1 MISKFQL
8 IRNIGVFESVEGSQE
23 TKLAK
28 LTLIYAENARGKTTL
43 SAVLRSLQS
52 GETSPIFER
61 VRLGAQNQ
69 PHVVVEN
76 TCSTKPAIFQ
86 NNSWSYNI
94 PEIIIFDDHFIDQ
107 NVCSGLQIES
117 GHRQNLH
124 EVIVGA
130 QGVVLDRKIDE
141 LVKKIDIHNTE
152 LRKKAETIPAEVRGR
167 MGVDEF
173 CELDE
178 QPDIDKAIKEAEM
191 RLNALKNEQ
200 EVRTKSFFSEISP
213 PSLEIDN
220 IKEILS
226 QSLPDLDTQAL
237 KKIKDHFNKSGEGSE
252 QWIEQGMHRIY
263 KAEDQG
269 EELLCPFCAQN
280 LKNSYL
286 TDLYRVYFS
295 EAYSDLIRNIDKLR
309 VKINRDFGGD
319 AIAEFQEKAKQMENL
334 HRFWTPMC
342 EMPKLKIDSAEIVKT
357 WQEARDILLEAL
369 TNKKSS
375 PLEGFKLDTDGKE
388 KVESFQKHTAFVE
401 EKSRELVTM
410 NMTIRQIKEQASS
423 GSAYEVLNELE
434 RRKATKKRF
443 SPEIAQLCKE
453 YLVEKEAKKQKE
465 EEKAEKRNALDEHR
479 NTIFPKYQEAIN
491 KYLGNFNAS
500 FRVASVIPTNPRG
513 RASCSYCLVINDVS
527 VPLEVED
534 SSQVMPT
541 FKNTLSSGD
550 RSTLALA
557 FFFASLDQDSD
568 HSKRVVIIDD
578 PVTSL
583 DDYREISTTQEIQ
596 SLIGRTAQ
604 IIVLSHDRQFLCKIW
619 ENADEGNTATLEV
632 KRAASGSTIT
642 KWDIRPDTI
651 EDYDIR
657 HEELRKYNEENIGVR
672 AKIAQNIRFVLE
684 RYCRVGWPKYCP
696 PWFKLGGFKNKIQQS
711 LSSQTPI
718 LSSEDYEEFSR
729 LIDYAHKFHHDTN
742 TPAWEEEIRNINDGE
757 LLGFVRR
764 TLEFTKPRKPSGSQ
778 IP

>member
-8 IRNIGVFESVEGSQE
+8 IKNIGVFDSVEGSQE
-23 TKLAK
+23 TQLAK

-43 SAVLRSLQS
+43 SAILRSLQS
-52 GETSPIFER
+52 GEITPIIER

-69 PHVVVEN
+69 PHVVVKN
-76 TCSTKPAIFQ
+76 TYSTKPVVFQ
-86 NNSWSYNI
+86 NNSWSSKI
-94 PEIIIFDDHFIDQ
+94 PEIIIFDDYFIDQ
-107 NVCSGLQIES
+107 NVCSGLQIEA
-117 GHRQNLH
+117 GHRLNLH

-130 QGVVLDRKIDE
+130 QGVVLAREIYE
-141 LVKKIDIHNTE
+141 LVKKIEIHNTE
-152 LRKKAETIPAEVRGR
+152 LRKKAEAIPADVRGR
-167 MGVDEF
+167 MKVDEF

-178 QPDIDKAIKEAEM
+178 QPDIGRAKKEAEM

-200 EVRTKSFFSEISP
+200 EVRTKSFFSEISLP
-213 PSLEIDN
+213 PLEIDHL
-220 IKEILS
+220 KEILS

-237 KKIKDHFNKSGEGSE
+237 EKIKDHFNKAGEGSE

-295 EAYSDLIRNIDKLR
+295 EAYSDLIRNIDDLR

-319 AIAEFQEKAKQMENL
+319 AIAEFQEKVKQMENL

-357 WQEARDILLEAL
+357 WQEARDIIFEAL

-375 PLEGFKLDTDGKE
+375 PLEGFKLDKDCKE
-388 KVESFQKHTAFVE
+388 KIESYQKHAAFLE
-401 EKSRELVTM
+401 ENSRELVTM

-423 GSAYEVLNELE
+423 GSVNEVLNELE
-434 RRKATKKRF
+434 RLKATKKRF
-443 SPEIAQLCKE
+443 SPEISQLCKE
-453 YLVEKEAKKQKE
+453 YLAEKKAKKQKE
-465 EEKAEKRNALDEHR
+465 EEKVKKRDALDKHR
-479 NTIFPKYQEAIN
+479 DAIFPKYQEAIN
-491 KYLGNFNAS
+491 RYLDNFNAS
-500 FRVASVIPTNPRG
+500 FRVESVIPTNPRG

-527 VPLEVED
+527 VPLEAED
-534 SSQVMPT
+534 SSQAMPT

-557 FFFASLDQDSD
+557 FFFASLEQDSD
-568 HSKRVVIIDD
+568 LSKRVVIIDD

-596 SLIGRTAQ
+596 SLIGRAAQ
-604 IIVLSHDRQFLCKIW
+604 VIVLSHDKDFLCKIW
-619 ENADEGNTATLEV
+619 DKADKGNTATLEV
-632 KRAASGSTIT
+632 KRVASGSTIT

-657 HEELRKYNEENIGVR
+657 HKELRKYNEENIGER
-672 AKIAQNIRFVLE
+672 DKIAQNIRFVLE

-696 PWFKLGGFKNKIQQS
+696 PGFGLGEFKNKIQQS

-718 LSSEDYEEFSR
+718 LSSEDYEEFSK

-742 TPAWEEEIRNINDGE
+742 TPAWEEEIRDINDGE
-757 LLGFVRR
+757 LQGFVKR
-764 TLEFTKPRKPSGSQ
+764 TLEFTKPRKPIGT
-778 IP
+778 